1 MKSLTQYVYETQKNY
16 EFRLKL
22 AAIDVDANCIDRL
35 KSALE
40 TYVIENFGKPKRL
53 PIQTHSDF
61 PQFGPCECHIIDIAL
76 QYPVVTD
83 QLAQVI
89 SDRARISP
97 THLSV
102 RTLHGD
108 DQINSAETLGKDHKG
123 AYLVE
128 PEMKDVAGAQELV
141 GQNRLSGMIKSLETR
156 KYEFA
161 AKGKADGKT
170 TNDIAPATTSP
181 VGSRQ
186 NKIPSPIKGK

>member
-22 AAIDVDANCIDRL
+22 AAIDVDADCIARL

-53 PIQTHSDF
+53 PIQVHSDF
-61 PQFGPCECHIIDIAL
+61 PQFGPCECHIIDIAV

-83 QLAQVI
+83 QLAHVI
-89 SDRARISP
+89 SYRARISP
-97 THLSV
+97 AHLSV
-102 RTLHGD
+102 RTLHSD
-108 DQINSAETLGKDHKG
+108 DQINDAETLGKDHEG
-123 AYLVE
+123 AYLEE
-128 PEMKDVAGAQELV
+128 PEMKDVAGAQDLV

>member
-1 MKSLTQYVYETQKNY
+1 MYETQKNY

-22 AAIDVDANCIDRL
+22 AAIDVDADCVDRL
-35 KSALE
+35 KSAVD

-53 PIQTHSDF
+53 PIQVHSDF
-61 PQFGPCECHIIDIAL
+61 PALGPCECHIIDIAV

-83 QLAQVI
+83 QLAHVI
-89 SDRARISP
+89 SERARISP
-97 THLSV
+97 AHLSV

-108 DQINSAETLGKDHKG
+108 EQINDAETLGKDHEG
-123 AYLVE
+123 AYLAE

-141 GQNRLSGMIKSLETR
+141 GQSRLSGMMKSLETR

-161 AKGKADGKT
+161 AKEKT
-170 TNDIAPATTSP
+170 SSKTIDATPATTSP

-186 NKIPSPIKGK
+186 NTIPSPIKGK

>member
-40 TYVIENFGKPKRL
+40 TYVIESFSKPKRL
-53 PIQTHSDF
+53 PIQVHSDF
-61 PQFGPCECHIIDIAL
+61 PQLGPCECHIIDIAV

-83 QLAQVI
+83 QLAHVI
-89 SDRARISP
+89 SERARISP

-102 RTLHGD
+102 RTLRGD
-108 DQINSAETLGKDHKG
+108 DEINNAETLGKDHTG
-123 AYLVE
+123 AYLEE
-128 PEMKDVAGAQELV
+128 PELKDVAGAQELV

-170 TNDIAPATTSP
+170 TNDIALGTTSP